1 MENSASTGFGILA
14 PKAGYFVE
22 VNISVTP
29 NSATF
34 YAGGDLLLAV
44 AGSAV
49 DVSGSVFLAVD
60 YTRKSAEGQ
69 VIGRIDCN
77 SVVGGLEGE
86 GQLTWYVDPQEQYV
100 QGKVSIELCSWIGGL
115 GLEGGL
121 FVGHNV
127 EQDKVWV
134 LTSASEHFGIDRII
148 PTGKLTGLYGY
159 GQLSAG
165 IQLYVFGGGFE
176 AYVGMGAF
184 KTTTLSIAG
193 SGGLYV
199 HGEILGGL
207 VSASAWADLDL
218 CGWPPALYFEGS
230 FGLEGCVLWVICAS
244 VDVTAG
250 FDSDGLYM
258 Y

>member
-1 MENSASTGFGILA
+1 
-14 PKAGYFVE
+14 E

-60 YTRKSAEGQ
+60 YTRASAEGQ

-100 QGKVSIELCSWIGGL
+100 QGKVSIELCSWIGGV
-115 GLEGGL
+115 GLEGGI
-121 FVGHNV
+121 FIGHNV
-127 EQDKVWV
+127 EREKAWV
-134 LTSASEHFGIDRII
+134 LHSASTRFGISEGLLPER
-148 PTGKLTGLYGY
+148 LTGLYGY

-176 AYVGMGAF
+176 VYLGMGVF
-184 KTTTLSIAG
+184 LPTPDTLLSTISIAG

-218 CGWPPALYFEGS
+218 YGPVPFYFEGS

-244 VDVTAG
+244 IDVTAG
-250 FDSDGLYM
+250 FDSDGFYI